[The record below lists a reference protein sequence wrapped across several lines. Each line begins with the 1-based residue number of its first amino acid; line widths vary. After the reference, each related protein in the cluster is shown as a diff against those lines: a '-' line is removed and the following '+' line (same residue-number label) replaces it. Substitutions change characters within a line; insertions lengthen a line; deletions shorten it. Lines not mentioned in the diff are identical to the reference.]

1 MTYGRLSGDNRTFGI
16 VVDNNT
22 ETSLFTIVDNTTA
35 LTVTGYT
42 TFASTTADTLAID
55 VDGNGILYT
64 VIDNA
69 TGGSTLYR
77 TTSLKRSGVLSI
89 FGTEDIKVSSDNKKV
104 AVAGVSATATTTY
117 PRVRVWYNE

>member
-42 TFASTTADTLAID
+42 TFASTTADSLAID
-55 VDGNGILYT
+55 VDGNGIPYT

-77 TTSLKRSGVLSI
+77 TNSLKCSGELSI
-89 FGTEDIKVSSDNKKV
+89 FGPEDIK
-104 AVAGVSATATTTY
+104 
-117 PRVRVWYNE
+117 

>member
-1 MTYGRLSGDNRTFGI
+1 M

-42 TFASTTADTLAID
+42 TVASTTADTLAID
-55 VDGNGILYT
+55 VDGKGVPHT

-69 TGGSTLYR
+69 TGGQ
-77 TTSLKRSGVLSI
+77 LSK
-89 FGTEDIKVSSDNKKV
+89 GK
-104 AVAGVSATATTTY
+104 
-117 PRVRVWYNE
+117 PP